1 MKSMSNYAYPSHILQ
16 LWLMGI
22 IVLLLSACG
31 SAAEAPGSNT
41 SSADSAFNMKIA
53 RALYFDLKTPA
64 GFYQEDVQDAASYSI
79 SHIKN
84 TSLLP
89 VVDRDE
95 SSSYELSS
103 DDFAEA
109 LAWSDQAAEYQLSH
123 KQLIDN
129 TETWLYHQFT
139 RFDPDSPQFIHLH
152 RVFKSSMLDRNGVIR
167 SDEDSSY
174 KGRITMLDM
183 TAEKVKFI
191 IEYLWTFTLSNNFSN
206 AVVESYT
213 IETDS
218 AFVHI
223 MEQARLDL
231 SHSESCDQVKLFEM
245 RYTVAKD
252 SGFIWKE
259 KVLMREFSAKRIGDY
274 LEICD

>member
-1 MKSMSNYAYPSHILQ
+1 MKRVSHYTYQSHILQ
-16 LWLMGI
+16 LCLMGI
-22 IVLLLSACG
+22 IVSLLSACG
-31 SAAEAPGSNT
+31 SAAESQGSNI

-64 GFYQEDVQDAASYSI
+64 GFYQEDFQDDAFYSI

-103 DDFAEA
+103 DDFSEA

-139 RFDPDSPQFIHLH
+139 RFNPDYPQFINLH
-152 RVFKSSMLDRNGVIR
+152 RVFKTSVLDRNGVIR
-167 SDEDSSY
+167 SDEDSRY
-174 KGRITMLDM
+174 KGRITLLNL
-183 TAEKVKFI
+183 TADKVKFI

-213 IETDS
+213 TETDI

-231 SHSESCDQVKLFEM
+231 SHSESCDQVKLYEM
-245 RYTVAKD
+245 RYTVPKD